1 MVPFDEPLLHTLDRF
16 QQGNSH
22 MAVVSRIP
30 SRTESKDAPG
40 SVNEE
45 AKVGLTRRFLNRVGF
60 GDDTSSSESSSD
72 EDGSNASQKKGRRN
86 RKKSNASNISR
97 KKSNESSKPPKKRE
111 KDRTGHTT
119 PPAPNWMH
127 WARMDALEQ
136 TMPSDAVLPD
146 ANANEVSTSGFL
158 PPRGHARTYGS
169 LPCLYSFLPVSSVRL
184 WALLL

>member
-16 QQGNSH
+16 QQGSSH

-30 SRTESKDAPG
+30 SRTESKAAPG
-40 SVNEE
+40 SVHED

-60 GDDTSSSESSSD
+60 GDDTSCSDSSSD
-72 EDGSNASQKKGRRN
+72 EDGSNSSQKKGH
-86 RKKSNASNISR
+86 RKKSNGSSVSR
-97 KKSNESSKPPKKRE
+97 KKSNESNKMPKKS
-111 KDRTGHTT
+111 KKYQSNDND

-146 ANANEVSTSGFL
+146 ENADEVG
-158 PPRGHARTYGS
+158 A
-169 LPCLYSFLPVSSVRL
+169 YSS
-184 WALLL
+184 